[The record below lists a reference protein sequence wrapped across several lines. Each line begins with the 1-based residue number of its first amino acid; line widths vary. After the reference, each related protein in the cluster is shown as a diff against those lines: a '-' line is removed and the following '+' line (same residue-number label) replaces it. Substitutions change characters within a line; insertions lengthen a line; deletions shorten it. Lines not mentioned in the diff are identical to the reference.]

1 MLVTFNIFKK
11 VFKDIAVRLIIMETY
26 SFYIIKCKDE
36 NIIDNYIGSTSNLK
50 DRLKHHLEVFND
62 EDHRGY
68 YRKIYT
74 IIRENGGFENWEM
87 EELFIYE
94 CDVNEA
100 RKIEQKLIDEYKP
113 TLNTY
118 RAYTDEETRRKRH
131 AETGKIWRQLNLE
144 HRRKYEYDKYN
155 NDETWRQKKINSAK
169 KYYENHGEEYKAYR
183 QERYKNNKD
192 KILKERALYR
202 EKNREEINR
211 RARERTKQK
220 KEQKLMS
227 LEDKH

>member
-1 MLVTFNIFKK
+1 
-11 VFKDIAVRLIIMETY
+11 MEEY

-50 DRLKHHLEVFND
+50 DRLKHHLKVFND
-62 EDHRGY
+62 EDQRGY
-68 YRKIYT
+68 FRKIYT

-94 CDVNEA
+94 CDVKEA
-100 RKIEQKLIDEYKP
+100 RKIEQKLIDEYQP

-118 RAYTDEETRRKRH
+118 RAYTDEETRKKRH

-144 HRRKYEYDKYN
+144 HRRKYEYNKYTNDK
-155 NDETWRQKKINSAK
+155 DWRQRKINSAK
-169 KYYENHGEEYKAYR
+169 KYYENHIEERKLYKD
-183 QERYKNNKD
+183 EFYKNNKETLLD
-192 KILKERALYR
+192 KQQKYH
-202 EKNREEINR
+202 EKNRDEINR
-211 RARERTKQK
+211 RAREKYKQK
-220 KEQKLMS
+220 KEQQLMS